1 MPAQGRKNV
10 RGRTGVR
17 FKAAYTKSK
26 EKAMIRNVSS
36 ELIVHGKVKVINVV
50 GKQVQREVEKLITL
64 GKRGDLHSRRL
75 AAARLRDGIKNSD
88 GVKALDVLFNDLAPR
103 FKDRNGGYT
112 RILKLGNRRGDNA
125 PIVLLEFVE

>member
-17 FKAAYTKSK
+17 FKAAYTSSK
-26 EKAMIRNVSS
+26 EKAMIRNVTS
-36 ELIVHGKVKVINVV
+36 ELIIYGKVKVIHQV
-50 GKQVQREVEKLITL
+50 GKQVQRNVERLITL
-64 GKRGDLHSRRL
+64 AKRGDLHSRRL
-75 AAARLRDGIKNSD
+75 AASRLREGVKTKD
-88 GVKALDVLFNDLAPR
+88 GVKALDVLFEQLGPR

-112 RILKLGNRRGDNA
+112 RLLKLGNRRGDNA